1 MNNRKR
7 VRAFTKKELE
17 NFSGVIGITDSRSNL
32 KNNYVLFQKE
42 MNTVLIISIKDM
54 C

>member
-17 NFSGVIGITDSRSNL
+17 NFSGVNGITHWRSTL
-32 KNNYVLFQKE
+32 KNGYVLFYKE
-42 MNTVLIISIKDM
+42 MNTVLIIS
-54 C
+54 